1 MNESYTISNEYCF
14 IEDAL
19 KRLYDIFK
27 AWTFPKMNHSD
38 KTITETINDDDQ
50 KVDAKKES
58 TRRSSNDFDAKT
70 AGASTLLAV
79 HRNKNGRLPVSNYD
93 DPRWYDQPD
102 NSFAP
107 GPGDQVSQS
116 STAYTNTSMQ
126 QQTSSKE
133 PAPDS
138 KRRLGRIFGQ
148 IVVTL
153 TLLIIAFLGGWFS
166 HQAYTNTSF
175 NPSDQSKSYA
185 NLIQQA
191 WTAVDQNYVDR
202 KAINY
207 QQMSYQAISAML
219 GVLHDTGHTRFLTP
233 QDVQSEKQQLSGTLI
248 GIGIYLQQDAKT
260 KQIIITSTIPGTPAE
275 KAGIKRGD
283 VIVAVNGANIVG
295 KDINTVNPLIKGSV
309 GTNVTLTVKRPST
322 NQTLTFTM
330 KRAEIQVPSVAS
342 YYIAQDHIAHIQIK
356 QFSGGVSDQLKD
368 ALNKA
373 KKSGAKS
380 IILDLRDD
388 PGGYLQEAIN
398 VASEFVG
405 KGNVLL
411 EQDSTGQRIP
421 QTVNGHPLDTTIPIV
436 VLTNSNTASAAEIVS
451 GALKDNHRAIIM
463 GVKTFGT
470 GTVLEEFDLSDGSA
484 ILLGT
489 SEWLTPNGQFIRD
502 KGIQP
507 NIEVN
512 LNSNV
517 SPLTPSDENQG
528 NLNLQQIL
536 SSKDTQLVGAIRYL
550 ESH

>member
-1 MNESYTISNEYCF
+1 MN
-14 IEDAL
+14 
-19 KRLYDIFK
+19 R
-27 AWTFPKMNHSD
+27 SD
-38 KTITETINDDDQ
+38 QTITETINDDQ
-50 KVDAKKES
+50 KVDANKES

-70 AGASTLLAV
+70 QGEFSRSAT
-79 HRNKNGRLPVSNYD
+79 HQNKYGRLPVSNYD
-93 DPRWYDQPD
+93 DPRWYEQPD
-102 NSFAP
+102 NRFTP
-107 GPGDQVSQS
+107 GPGDQISPT
-116 STAYTNTSMQ
+116 STTYTNTSMQ
-126 QQTSSKE
+126 QQTSSEE

-138 KRRLGRIFGQ
+138 KRRFRRIFGQ

-153 TLLIIAFLGGWFS
+153 TLLILAFLGGWFS
-166 HQAYTNTSF
+166 HQAYTNISF

-191 WTAVDQNYVDR
+191 WNTIDQNYVDR

-207 QQMSYQAISAML
+207 KEMSYQAIRAML

-248 GIGIYLQQDAKT
+248 GIGINLQQDAKT
-260 KQIIITSTIPGTPAE
+260 KQIIISSTLPGTPAE

-283 VIVAVNGANIVG
+283 VIVAVNGTNIVG
-295 KDINTVNPLIKGSV
+295 KDINTVIPLIKGPA

-330 KRAEIQVPSVAS
+330 KRAEIQVPSVVS
-342 YYIAQDHIAHIQIK
+342 YYITQDHIAHIQIT
-356 QFSGGVSDQLKD
+356 QFSEGASNQLKA

-373 KKSGAKS
+373 KHEGARS

-398 VASEFVG
+398 VASEFIA

-411 EQDSTGQRIP
+411 EQDTTGQRTP
-421 QTVNGHPLDTTIPIV
+421 QPVNGHPLDTTTPIV

-451 GALKDNHRAIIM
+451 GALRDNHRAIIM

-470 GTVLEEFDLSDGSA
+470 GTVLDEFDLSDGSA
-484 ILLGT
+484 MLLGT
-489 SEWLTPNGQFIRD
+489 SEWLTPNGQFIRN

-512 LNSNV
+512 LNPNV
-517 SPLTPSDENQG
+517 GPLTPEAENQG
-528 NLNLQQIL
+528 NLTLQQIL
-536 SSKDTQLVGAIRYL
+536 NSGDTQLVGAIRYL
-550 ESH
+550 EAH